1 MSGVNGSGNPRRIWR
16 TLPVVSSELLVPM
29 AQQAEADG
37 VEGVFAYQVYGPPF
51 IPLAT
56 AAGATK
62 TLRLASGIAIAGT
75 RSPFETAMAARDL
88 DTISDGRFTLGMGSS
103 VPAWTSG
110 VYGGP
115 QIKPLAHLRET
126 VDVVRYIHAN
136 AHVGLEA
143 YDGTYYKADFE
154 AFRGVLAPPIKAH
167 MPIWLAAMREKLTR
181 MAVEIGDGVIGH
193 PMWSI
198 EWALNEMQPAIED
211 ELQKCNKARSDIEIS
226 IWPFAAINTNEK
238 EALDDAR
245 PTVAFYA
252 GAPPYE
258 IVFEKQG
265 FLKEARALQK
275 AVAEEGFLAASRLV
289 PDEMVRA
296 YVAVGDPDKV
306 RERIEPIWQLA
317 DSICVCPP
325 NYALTPEKLQC
336 YSDRIASTFAP
347 ETL

>member
-1 MSGVNGSGNPRRIWR
+1 MSKLNGSGNARRIWR
-16 TLPVVSSELLVPM
+16 ILPVVSSDSLVPM
-29 AQQAEADG
+29 VRQAEADG

-56 AAGATK
+56 AAGVTK

-88 DTISDGRFTLGMGSS
+88 DTISDGRFTLGLGSS
-103 VPAWTSG
+103 IPAWTSG

-115 QIKPLAHLRET
+115 NIKPLAHLRET
-126 VDVVRYIHAN
+126 VDVIRYIHGN
-136 AHVGLEA
+136 AHKGLDA
-143 YDGTYYKADFE
+143 YEGTYYKADFD
-154 AFRGVLAPPIKAH
+154 AFRGVLAPPIKSH

-193 PMWSI
+193 PMWSV
-198 EWALNEMQPAIED
+198 EWALNEMKPAIED
-211 ELQKCNKARSDIEIS
+211 ELQKRNKNRADIEIS
-226 IWPFAAINTNEK
+226 IWPFAAPNPNEQ

-252 GAPPYE
+252 GVEPYE

-265 FLKEARALQK
+265 FLEEARALQA

-296 YVAVGDPDKV
+296 FVAVGDPDKV
-306 RERIEPIWQLA
+306 RERIEPVWQLA
-317 DSICVCPP
+317 DSICVSPP
-325 NYALTPEKLQC
+325 IYTLTPEKLQY
-336 YSDRIASTFAP
+336 YSDMIASTFP
-347 ETL
+347 PGSL

>member
-1 MSGVNGSGNPRRIWR
+1 MSRVNGSGNSRRIWR
-16 TLPVVSSELLVPM
+16 TLPVVSSAALIPL

-37 VEGVFAYQVYGPPF
+37 AEGVFAYQVYGPPF

-88 DTISDGRFTLGMGSS
+88 DTISDGRFTLGLGSS
-103 VPAWTSG
+103 IPAWTSG

-115 QIKPLAHLRET
+115 KIKPLAHLRET
-126 VDVVRYIHAN
+126 VDVIRYIHGN
-136 AHVGLEA
+136 AHEGLEA
-143 YDGTYYKADFE
+143 YEGTYYKADFD
-154 AFRGVLAPPIKAH
+154 AFRGVLPPPVKPH

-193 PMWSI
+193 PMWSV
-198 EWALNEMQPAIED
+198 EWALNEMKPAIED
-211 ELQKCNKARSDIEIS
+211 ELQKCNKARSDIEVS
-226 IWPFAAINTNEK
+226 IWPFAAPNPNEQ
-238 EALDDAR
+238 EAVDDAR

-252 GAPPYE
+252 GAEPYE

-265 FLKEARALQK
+265 FLKEARALQT

-296 YVAVGDPDKV
+296 FVAVGDPDKV
-306 RERIEPIWQLA
+306 RERIEPVWQLA
-317 DSICVCPP
+317 DSICVSPP
-325 NYALTPEKLQC
+325 TYALAPEKLQY
-336 YSDRIASTFAP
+336 YSDMIASTFAP
-347 ETL
+347 DSL